1 MLFAN
6 NANTTLAS
14 GITSSATS
22 ISVTSSTGFPSPTGS
37 QYFYCTLADAAT
49 QQTIEIVQ
57 VTAVSGTTWTVVR
70 GQDGTTGTAFS
81 VGAVVSLRLVRAS
94 LNDFPKLDE
103 NNTFSYAPTF
113 NTALGVASGGT
124 GVTSATGTG
133 AGAAVVLNQAPA
145 INSPVIT
152 AYSTST
158 VPLKIY
164 GLSGQFTE
172 LFDVYTYNGGT
183 LAFQINSSGAIA
195 TGTWNGSVIGA
206 AYGGTGEAGTLT
218 GILYGNGTS
227 AHTVATTAQ
236 LLSGIGTLPVANGG
250 TGQTSFTSGYVHFGS
265 FTTSSNLYWD
275 NTNYRL
281 GIGTTS
287 PAYNLDISNG
297 TYKTSIQVDSGDNAV
312 IFSNTSGTKFTIGSS
327 IGIVGPGDY
336 MSVNHY
342 TGSSWSEFVRFFNS
356 GGVSIGNTT
365 DPGAG
370 NLYVNG
376 LIGVG
381 SSPATYNRLFNNAAS
396 ISLNVQN
403 NSTTAGSGIQIGSAT
418 TAGNTYVFIDCYSSI
433 NGTPVN
439 QFRVR
444 GDGVIYAQNTTVQSL
459 SDVRTKENIV
469 DSTEGINVV
478 MALRPVRFDFKEGFG
493 NNKKNQLNFIA
504 QEIEKVFPDAVDI
517 YGESDNPDKP
527 YKSVGPSAL
536 IPVLVKAIQD
546 LNNKF
551 DVYIA
556 SHP

>member
-1 MLFAN
+1 MPNMLFAN

-236 LLSGIGTLPVANGG
+236 LLNGIGTLPVANGG

-370 NLYVNG
+370 NLGVNTQLFVNTTTSPSNTKSGNSYSSLGQIVMESINAISVGTTAVQITKNGGYGGMAFITANQNGYNYNAVVIWSANGTVTTVSSNGTLGYSQTVSYSLGGPYNGQLFMSVSGVTGGNLTVNG
-376 LIGVG
+376 I
-381 SSPATYNRLFNNAAS
+381 AFTTNRA
-396 ISLNVQN
+396 
-403 NSTTAGSGIQIGSAT
+403 
-418 TAGNTYVFIDCYSSI
+418 
-433 NGTPVN
+433 
-439 QFRVR
+439 
-444 GDGVIYAQNTTVQSL
+444 
-459 SDVRTKENIV
+459 
-469 DSTEGINVV
+469 
-478 MALRPVRFDFKEGFG
+478 
-493 NNKKNQLNFIA
+493 
-504 QEIEKVFPDAVDI
+504 
-517 YGESDNPDKP
+517 
-527 YKSVGPSAL
+527 
-536 IPVLVKAIQD
+536 
-546 LNNKF
+546 
-551 DVYIA
+551 
-556 SHP
+556 